1 MSIFKDFLDYLFGV
15 DDETGKVVSLNGI
28 SISDIEVYKN
38 LWAYR
43 YALSVVAEHI
53 GAILSRCDFK
63 TYRNGEEKEGDF
75 WYMLNVEPNPNQTAA
90 EFRKQLVRQ
99 LIFSPTHD
107 ALIVL
112 LDNIGQTKEAMYVA
126 TEWNRD
132 EKVLVQTGFQNV
144 VVDIYG
150 DSGYQLT
157 GTFGGHKAIYIKYGN
172 EQLESIFSEMMQM
185 FKYLVNNA
193 EKAGTYRQKYV
204 LSMEDTAMNDPNFEA
219 NMQNILDEQFK
230 AFIEGDNAVLPLY
243 AGMKLNQVSAGSDL
257 GQNAST
263 ANKAVESAMDDAIS
277 KVGLAFNI
285 PNSVMLGKY
294 EADDLEHFLTFCIDP
309 IADMITQSIN
319 RKYYGKMAY
328 LSGTRCLMD
337 TKNCRHYDFMTISTA
352 VNKIISSGVYTI
364 NEVRKQLGETP
375 IDPAIGDVHWITR
388 NYAIVGD
395 YIQDPDNVIN
405 PGGKVD
411 YAD

>member
-1 MSIFKDFLDYLFGV
+1 MSIWRDFLDHLFGT
-15 DDETGKVVSLNGI
+15 DSKGKIVSLN
-28 SISDIEVYKN
+28 SITMDEYQVYTE

-43 YALSVVAEHI
+43 YALSIVAEHI

-63 TYRNGEEKEGDF
+63 TYSNGEEQEKDM
-75 WYMLNVEPNPNQTAA
+75 WYMLNVEPNPNQSAA
-90 EFRKQLVRQ
+90 EFRKQLVRE

-112 LDNIGQTKEAMYVA
+112 LDNIGQTEKAMYVA
-126 TEWNRD
+126 SEFSMD
-132 EKVLVQTGFQNV
+132 DKVLVQTGFSNV

-150 DSGYQLT
+150 TGGYCLT

-185 FKYLVNNA
+185 FSYLVKNA

-204 LSMEDTAMNDPNFEA
+204 LSMEDTAMNDPNFEE
-219 NMQNILDEQFK
+219 NMQAILDEQFQ

-263 ANKAVESAMDDAIS
+263 ANKSVTNAMDDAIT

-285 PNSVMLGKY
+285 PSSVMLGKY

-309 IADMITQSIN
+309 IADMITQAYN
-319 RKYYGKMAY
+319 RKYYGKFGV
-328 LSGTRCLMD
+328 LNGTKCLMD

-364 NEVRKQLGETP
+364 NEVRKQLGEPP

-395 YIQDPDNVIN
+395 YVKDPDNVIN